1 MKNIELK
8 QIVEDLLKDERVKS
22 FEITWNGDLGE
33 YPGEIVKPNIKIIKH
48 KKKLKNKCL
57 I

>member
-8 QIVEDLLKDERVKS
+8 QIIEELVKDERIKS

-33 YPGEIVKPNIKIIKH
+33 YPGEIIKPNIKIVKYKKIKI
-48 KKKLKNKCL
+48 NV
-57 I
+57 